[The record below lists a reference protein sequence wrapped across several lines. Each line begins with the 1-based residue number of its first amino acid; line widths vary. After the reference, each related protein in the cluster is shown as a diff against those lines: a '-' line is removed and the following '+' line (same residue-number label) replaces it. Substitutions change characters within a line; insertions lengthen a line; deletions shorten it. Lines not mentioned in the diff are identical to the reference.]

1 MANKY
6 LDNQPRII
14 PKKPNTEVM
23 MRARR
28 WLQGAAML
36 LADASN
42 GDPVVEKLAHEAMIL
57 SSVTE
62 VVAYEYV
69 STS

>member
-1 MANKY
+1 
-6 LDNQPRII
+6 
-14 PKKPNTEVM
+14 